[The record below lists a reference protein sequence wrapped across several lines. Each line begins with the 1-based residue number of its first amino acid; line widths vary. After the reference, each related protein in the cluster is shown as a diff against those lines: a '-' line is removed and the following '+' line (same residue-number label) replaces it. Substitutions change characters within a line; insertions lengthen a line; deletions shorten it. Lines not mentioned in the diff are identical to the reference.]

1 MTLSNIVKHDTEN
14 AEIEINIM
22 YIIGIVLKKLWA
34 VVLAAVIAG
43 GASALITKAVESP
56 TYTATMTFIVNN
68 KSEKD
73 ISSGDSSVS
82 YNDMSASAYMAN
94 TFVHL
99 MTGRTMCHAI
109 ADLCVEY
116 PKTADD
122 VEQMISAT
130 RKTDSSIIDMTVTA
144 SSPEEA
150 LELATAVTK
159 TYKEVAEVYS
169 GGSIHLCDNP
179 ELPTEPDR
187 STSMLKNGAIG
198 AIVGIVL
205 AVAAVILAESLRNTV
220 RSQEDIQQKLQLNII
235 GEVAQV
241 GNTKKRKKKDED
253 GKELLIT
260 DKTCGFAFIETYK
273 AIRTKIEL
281 LSGKHGYKSFVVSS
295 AGANE
300 GKTTVAVNL
309 SLALAQN
316 GYSVLLI
323 DGDLRKPSVLRTLGI
338 KNISG
343 NGIADIVFGGKK
355 SSDVIKYV
363 EKYKLFV
370 LAGSK
375 SVQEPTEVLSNA
387 KTQEFLATAREEF
400 DYVIIDT
407 PPVGLVA
414 DAAICANYSD
424 SAIFVIREDT
434 LVIPR
439 IADAVND
446 LTQSGTD
453 LAGCVYNNT
462 AGLGR
467 TGYGRYSRSGGK
479 YGYGRYGKYG
489 YGYGGY
495 EDLYKSEK
503 SSRRR
508 SK

>member
-1 MTLSNIVKHDTEN
+1 MSNIVKHDTEN

-68 KSEKD
+68 KSEKY

-198 AIVGIVL
+198 AIVG
-205 AVAAVILAESLRNTV
+205 
-220 RSQEDIQQKLQLNII
+220 
-235 GEVAQV
+235 
-241 GNTKKRKKKDED
+241 
-253 GKELLIT
+253 
-260 DKTCGFAFIETYK
+260 
-273 AIRTKIEL
+273 
-281 LSGKHGYKSFVVSS
+281 
-295 AGANE
+295 
-300 GKTTVAVNL
+300 
-309 SLALAQN
+309 
-316 GYSVLLI
+316 
-323 DGDLRKPSVLRTLGI
+323 
-338 KNISG
+338 
-343 NGIADIVFGGKK
+343 
-355 SSDVIKYV
+355 
-363 EKYKLFV
+363 
-370 LAGSK
+370 
-375 SVQEPTEVLSNA
+375 
-387 KTQEFLATAREEF
+387 
-400 DYVIIDT
+400 
-407 PPVGLVA
+407 
-414 DAAICANYSD
+414 
-424 SAIFVIREDT
+424 
-434 LVIPR
+434 
-439 IADAVND
+439 
-446 LTQSGTD
+446 
-453 LAGCVYNNT
+453 
-462 AGLGR
+462 
-467 TGYGRYSRSGGK
+467 
-479 YGYGRYGKYG
+479 
-489 YGYGGY
+489 
-495 EDLYKSEK
+495 
-503 SSRRR
+503 
-508 SK
+508 